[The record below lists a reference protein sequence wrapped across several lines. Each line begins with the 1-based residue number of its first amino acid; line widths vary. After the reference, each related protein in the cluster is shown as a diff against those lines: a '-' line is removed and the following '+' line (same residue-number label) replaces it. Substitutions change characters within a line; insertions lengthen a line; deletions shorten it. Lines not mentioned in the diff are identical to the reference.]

1 MQQLLEFSLNHWQ
14 LALAFLVLLGLLLAQ
29 PFINRM
35 RGLREVEPAEAVA
48 LMNRADAVFVDVREQ
63 NELAEGQV
71 TESLHIPLSGFDKNL
86 GLLEKYKERP
96 IIVGCRSGHRSGRAC
111 SILRKNGYGQVYNL
125 RGGLMAWQN
134 AGLPLLKGG
143 KPKKKR

>member
-1 MQQLLEFSLNHWQ
+1 MQQLLEFALNHWQ
-14 LALAFLVLLGLLLAQ
+14 LSLAFVAILGLLLAQ
-29 PFINRM
+29 PLIDRM
-35 RGLREVEPAEAVA
+35 RGLKEVDPSEAVG
-48 LMNRADAVFVDVREQ
+48 LMNHSDALFVDVREQ
-63 NELAEGQV
+63 SELADGQV
-71 TESLHIPLSGFDKNL
+71 TESLHIPLTGFEKNL
-86 GLLEKYKERP
+86 GLLEKHKDRP

-111 SILRKNGYGQVYNL
+111 SILRKNGYTHVYNL